1 MTINITIKY
10 PITHP
15 REKQYE
21 NKTWDQGFR
30 LEVKEIKMALTV
42 NIEYTITFTH
52 LLANTVMFLKN

>member
-1 MTINITIKY
+1 M
-10 PITHP
+10 
-15 REKQYE
+15 
-21 NKTWDQGFR
+21 KTRPGIRGFR